1 MDYLY
6 FLISFCR
13 WIEQRGISTL
23 WQASIFPGQVFG
35 VMYYCLNTVWR
46 QVFSSN
52 FLLCIWKTRKYQMTL
67 RLFMLHVAEE
77 ATGISRL
84 SLTDVCSDRAEL
96 IKGLP
101 RCSLPSLFLSQGM
114 GGGGGALLHLV
125 HLKGFSPA
133 SPHTHILYLCDVH
146 ASETQAEHTS
156 ARRPVGTLVNVRGP
170 GDLSHHTSV
179 LAVRA
184 RRCMEGFGRWK
195 TDTMH
200 FPVTLL
206 ERPASL
212 ERRALCLRLIP
223 SLAANYFMLSFEL
236 SVEIQLSDCLCS
248 LHNWG
253 GDKGMGEEG
262 RTEMAER
269 DRKSRGKHAFWLW
282 DTEGKPAS
290 CLFAVNVFPEHIFNT
305 NKNIISNE

>member
-1 MDYLY
+1 MLQRKQ
-6 FLISFCR
+6 LESQGCHLLMCAV
-13 WIEQRGISTL
+13 IELNWSK
-23 WQASIFPGQVFG
+23 ASPDV
-35 VMYYCLNTVWR
+35 VC
-46 QVFSSN
+46 
-52 FLLCIWKTRKYQMTL
+52 LLCSCL
-67 RLFMLHVAEE
+67 
-77 ATGISRL
+77 
-84 SLTDVCSDRAEL
+84 
-96 IKGLP
+96 KGW
-101 RCSLPSLFLSQGM
+101 GE
-114 GGGGGALLHLV
+114 GGGALLHLV

-195 TDTMH
+195 TDTVH

-262 RTEMAER
+262 RTEMAETR
-269 DRKSRGKHAFWLW
+269 FLAVRHRGK
-282 DTEGKPAS
+282 TSK
-290 CLFAVNVFPEHIFNT
+290 LFVCCECFSWAYLQY
-305 NKNIISNE
+305 K